1 MARATSSAR
10 GIGEDDHRLLAGAE
24 GEGSTGGMYGPGKAA
39 IASGG
44 WRKGQCMA
52 PTKRPQDGGEVV
64 QGVAVVN
71 TVKVLGGE
79 VIPVVADNSSVV
91 VGTVFSSPYQSLW
104 YGASPSTF
112 CDIGAERFR
121 CDVEGALD
129 YCLHRAGE
137 PGSSLK
143 SDKEWG

>member
-1 MARATSSAR
+1 
-10 GIGEDDHRLLAGAE
+10 
-24 GEGSTGGMYGPGKAA
+24 
-39 IASGG
+39 
-44 WRKGQCMA
+44 MA

-121 CDVEGALD
+121 CDVEEALD
-129 YCLHRAGE
+129 YCLHRAVE

-143 SDKEWG
+143 SDKEWGCGFVDWGQIIRTLACEALFRNHTTSLTGG